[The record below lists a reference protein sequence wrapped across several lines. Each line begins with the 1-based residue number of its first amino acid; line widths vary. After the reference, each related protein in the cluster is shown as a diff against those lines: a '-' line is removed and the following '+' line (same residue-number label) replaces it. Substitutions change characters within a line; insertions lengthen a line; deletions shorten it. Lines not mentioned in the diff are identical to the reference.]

1 MAPSAAD
8 DLSLPHISDNDLKPF
23 FVLHKG
29 STRQQHI
36 KKSVGST
43 SRNVKV
49 NLSSSL
55 AASHEAEV
63 VGDQLHENLRMKN
76 FHNAWVKIESTIKD
90 VLHNINADVFNEID
104 GWVHKSFGAICSSG
118 KPDTNKATCSYPIVT
133 DVTAKQI
140 FTALVVMNNM
150 EFVDDLQTFADLG
163 IHLQSHGC
171 HVANLSSVDFSAKNG
186 IGGCLKSLSR
196 QILKGS
202 IDAADISILAS
213 WYMEQENSK
222 QPVVVIVEDM
232 DRCSGPV
239 LSDFILMLSEW
250 VIKIPVLL
258 ILGVATTLD
267 APKSVLSSKAVQHLS
282 PFKFFLGSPADRLDA
297 VIEAVLVKPCSGFL
311 VGHKVAAFI
320 RNCFLRQDGTLTS
333 LVRAVKMAIVQHF
346 LMEPLS
352 FTVKGLLD
360 EEVTQSGEPTSLA
373 EACPK
378 QALDLPSCMRIL
390 SEPKTEAL
398 LGGASKM
405 KEFLNLWSC
414 VVLCLYDA
422 GKNQKATLLD
432 LYYEALDPKLYNL
445 RHSEYLESQ
454 PDSQRPSSNHG
465 LHGQSFRNK
474 GGLIGH
480 TIRQVRDL
488 PPAALFQLL
497 EKWIKQTDGVNEI
510 HEKVKE
516 LQLQEKFE
524 DDNLKEPAN
533 RSRRQTIRNNGNLD
547 KRTKELN
554 QKAAA
559 LISSMARE
567 HMQPIECIP
576 FHEIVCFKNVD
587 KLQAALLGDPR
598 RRFQLDLLECHSF
611 LKCSCC
617 SKSCNVPISSMH
629 DTTLMYTLAQEHGDL
644 INLHDWYQ
652 SFRSIIFQRPVKERH
667 RSKSSPSPK
676 KRKTTTEPQNITEAS
691 VQARFCRAVTEL
703 QITGLLRMP
712 SKRRPD
718 YVQRVAFGL

>member
-1 MAPSAAD
+1 MR
-8 DLSLPHISDNDLKPF
+8 
-23 FVLHKG
+23 G
-29 STRQQHI
+29 STRQQRI
-36 KKSVGST
+36 KKSVGRT
-43 SRNVKV
+43 CRNVKV

-63 VGDQLHENLRMKN
+63 VGDQLDENLRMKN

-104 GWVHKSFGAICSSG
+104 GWVHRSFGAICSSG

-222 QPVVVIVEDM
+222 RPVVVIVEDM

-267 APKSVLSSKAVQHLS
+267 APKSILSSKAVQHLS

-297 VIEAVLVKPCSGFL
+297 IIEAVLVKPCSGFL
-311 VGHKVAAFI
+311 LGHKVAAFI

-352 FTVKGLLD
+352 FIVKGLLD
-360 EEVTQSGEPTSLA
+360 EEVTQSGEPTSLS
-373 EACPK
+373 EAWPK

-405 KEFLNLWSC
+405 KELLNLWSC

-422 GKNQKATLLD
+422 GKNQKTTLLD

-445 RHSEYLESQ
+445 RHTEYLESQ
-454 PDSQRPSSNHG
+454 PDSQRPSSTHG

-474 GGLIGH
+474 GSLIGH
-480 TIRQVRDL
+480 TVRQVRDL

-497 EKWIKQTDGVNEI
+497 EKWVKQTDGVKEM

-559 LISSMARE
+559 LISCMARD

-598 RRFQLDLLECHSF
+598 RRIQLDLLECHSF

-667 RSKSSPSPK
+667 RSKVSPSPK